1 MQDSYLPSGAWFFYA
16 FKIVFVVL
24 FFAQLCACASY
35 SYTFKTVE
43 QAIAQDDPQQALDVL
58 EKIQGKGGIWNKGEV
73 LYHLNKAMI
82 LRMQRQFEASN
93 VEFEN
98 AKRLIEQYDA
108 VSLTEQA
115 SSFLIN
121 DATRVYLGEPFE
133 QVLLHF
139 YAALNYLELDKT
151 DEARVE
157 ALQVDLRLRQLNERI
172 KDPIYTEDAFV
183 RYLTGIIYE
192 QLGEWSNAM
201 IAYRKAYEGYQNY
214 SKYFGVNTPKS
225 LQMSLVR
232 LADQQGL
239 NEELRSYKQKFAIE
253 QWQDAFQR
261 QRSGELVFVLNSGF
275 APVKKEKSVNALA
288 PRSGQL
294 VRVAVPDYQTR
305 ADNVGKVKLIA
316 TNKSTQ
322 KEQTVNAELV
332 QNIDLIA
339 IKTLQSQMPAI
350 MLRAAARAVAKYNVT
365 KQAQQQDQAL
375 ALLTNIIN
383 VLTETADTRS
393 WLTLPKNI
401 YLARAALSPGQYDL
415 KVEFLTAGGVMVA
428 QKNYNDIS
436 IEQNK
441 TRYIS
446 YHRVPGVANKSKSVE
461 SVKKG
466 N

>member
-1 MQDSYLPSGAWFFYA
+1 MQDSYLSSGAWSFHA
-16 FKIVFVVL
+16 FKIVFVVSL
-24 FFAQLCACASY
+24 FAQLCACASY
-35 SYTFKTVE
+35 SYSFKTVE
-43 QAIAQDDPQQALDVL
+43 QAIAQDDPQQALTVL
-58 EKIQGKGGIWNKGEV
+58 EKLKGKGDIWNKGEV

-98 AKRLIEQYDA
+98 AKRLIEQYDS

-115 SSFLIN
+115 SSFIIN

-139 YAALNYLELDKT
+139 YAALNYLELGKT

-172 KDPIYTEDAFV
+172 KDPVYTEDAFV

-214 SKYFGVNTPKS
+214 SKYFGVSMPKS

-239 NEELRSYKQKFAIE
+239 NEELRTYKQKFAIE

-261 QRSGELVFVLNSGF
+261 RRSGELIFVLNSGL

-288 PRSGQL
+288 PRSGQF

-305 ADNVGKVKLIA
+305 ADNVHRVKVLVK
-316 TNKSTQ
+316 NKSTQ
-322 KEQTVNAELV
+322 EEQTVNAELV

-339 IKTLQSQMPAI
+339 IKTLESQMPAI

-365 KQAQQQDQAL
+365 KQVQQQDQAL

-401 YLARAALSPGQYDL
+401 YLARAALAPGQYDL
-415 KVEFLTAGGVMVA
+415 KVEFLTAGGVMVG

-446 YHRVPGVANKSKSVE
+446 YHRVPGVANKDKSVE
-461 SVKKG
+461 SVKTG